1 MKNTYKL
8 LIGLL
13 TILVMSCEDP
23 DAGPLFLYGD
33 LETGTYIRLVENS
46 GNFLVDQNDFSSYTH
61 TYTVEFVSQSNGSNV
76 ESYTADLVYKSGTAS
91 TTVND
96 FVSLSSSEFTVN
108 ADGFAEATITFTSAQ
123 LISAFG
129 LVEAD
134 LSPEDE
140 FEFLGE
146 IVTPTNTFNSVNSS
160 ATVEG
165 AFFQGYF
172 DFTVF
177 VGCAS
182 NLAGEYTATTTSI
195 NCSTGTPGAASVTY
209 TLEID
214 DTGNIAIGE
223 YELSDATFGVLEDCF
238 GDGDGEDDE
247 AQGGFVFQDVC
258 GVVTFTSVADEF
270 GTNWDYSSAISGND
284 WVITWTNPDTGLGGV
299 TSINFPN
306 GIDFTLD

>member
-8 LIGLL
+8 LMVLL
-13 TILVMSCEDP
+13 AVLVMSCEDE
-23 DAGPLFLYGD
+23 DAKPLFLYGD
-33 LETGTYIRLVENS
+33 LETGTYIRLVDNS
-46 GNFLVDQNDFSSYTH
+46 SNFLVDQNDFSSYTH
-61 TYTVEFVSQSNGSNV
+61 TYTIEFVSDVNGSNV
-76 ESYTADLVYKSGTAS
+76 ESYTADLVYKSGSADPRTAE
-91 TTVND
+91 D
-96 FVSLSSSEFTVN
+96 FVSLSSSEFTTN
-108 ADGFAEATITFTSAQ
+108 EDGFAEATITFTSAQ
-123 LISAFG
+123 LIGAFG
-129 LVEAD
+129 LSEAD

-182 NLAGEYTATTTSI
+182 NLAGEYTATTTAI
-195 NCSTGTPGAASVTY
+195 NCSTGNPGSASVTY
-209 TLEID
+209 TLEIE

-223 YELSDATFGVLEDCF
+223 YEFDDATFGVLADCF
-238 GDGDGEDDE
+238 GDED
-247 AQGGFVFQDVC
+247 AVQGGFVFQDVC
-258 GVVTFTSVADEF
+258 GAVSFTAVADEF
-270 GTNWDYSSAISGND
+270 GTNWTVSSVISGND
-284 WVITWTNPDTGLGGV
+284 WIITWVNPDTGLGGE

-306 GIDFTLD
+306 GIDFTVD